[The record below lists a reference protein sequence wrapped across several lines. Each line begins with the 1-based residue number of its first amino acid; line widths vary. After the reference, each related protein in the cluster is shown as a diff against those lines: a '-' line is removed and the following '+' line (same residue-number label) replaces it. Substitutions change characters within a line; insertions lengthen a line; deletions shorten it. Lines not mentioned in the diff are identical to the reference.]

1 MGTVE
6 KISKDHTGSQW
17 QSLCPQT
24 FITKHVFC
32 PWHYAMPFGKSGNEL
47 NIDPALRVF
56 IFW

>member
-47 NIDPALRVF
+47 NLDPSQKL
-56 IFW
+56 